1 MEDSLTIDFLAFRLL
16 SVFFLMLGIQDIGG
30 FGDMKD
36 HGPHRV
42 YSKGVPVDVDMDEAD
57 IDKMKHIME
66 QLLNGFNQLSMFKF
80 QMYDL
85 EFYKNASGGTVYASI
100 YN

>member
-42 YSKGVPVDVDMDEAD
+42 YSKGVPVDFEPD
-57 IDKMKHIME
+57 IDKMKCMME
-66 QLLNGFNQLSMFKF
+66 QLLHGFNQLSMFKF

>member
-1 MEDSLTIDFLAFRLL
+1 MEDSLTIDLLALRLL

-36 HGPHRV
+36 YGPHRV
-42 YSKGVPVDVDMDEAD
+42 YNKWVPVDVDMDEAD

-80 QMYDL
+80 QIYDI
-85 EFYKNASGGTVYASI
+85 EFYKKDSGGTVSVSI